1 MMQTLLLRLVIVAV
15 IAFGVWWFVSPHM
28 GRYPRSAQTIEA
40 IRVDTEHHS
49 AASQSA
55 LEEQLNR
62 DAAYYRHRNLLIFIS
77 LLALDFVAIYFFW
90 NYDKSKTTA

>member
-1 MMQTLLLRLVIVAV
+1 MMQTLLLRFVIVAV
-15 IAFGVWWFVSPHM
+15 IAFEVWWFIVPHM
-28 GRYPRSAQTIEA
+28 GPYPTSAQTIEA

-62 DAAYYRHRNLLIFIS
+62 DAAYYHHRDLMIFIS
-77 LLALDFVAIYFFW
+77 LLALDCVAIYFLW